1 MAFSKEELS
10 RYSRHFVLPEI
21 GVKGQKKLL
30 SASVL
35 VIGAGALGSASL
47 MYLAA
52 AGVGRIGIADFDR
65 VELSNLQRQIIHN
78 TESVGEYKTES
89 ARRTL
94 GAINPGAEVITVN
107 KRLDADNI
115 IPVIAD
121 YDFILDCTDR
131 FSTKFLIN
139 DACVIAKKPYSHA
152 GVIKFGGQSLTY
164 VPGEGPCLRCILGAP
179 PKDEGL
185 TCSNAGVLGTATGL
199 MGCVQASEAIKYIT
213 GAGELLT
220 GKIFSFDLLTLKF
233 KVYGGFS
240 PSDECRACHAKDG
253 AFLKDNRAE
262 YEDDCEG

>member
-21 GVKGQKKLL
+21 GVIGQKKLL
-30 SASVL
+30 SSSVL

-52 AGVGRIGIADFDR
+52 AGVGMIGVADFDR

-78 TESVGEYKTES
+78 TKSVGEYKTES
-89 ARRTL
+89 AKRAL
-94 GAINPGAEVITVN
+94 NAINPGVEVVRVN
-107 KRLDADNI
+107 QRLDADNI
-115 IPVIAD
+115 IPIIAD

-139 DACVIAKKPYSHA
+139 DACVIAKKPFSHA
-152 GVIKFGGQSLTY
+152 GVIKFGGQSITY

-185 TCSNAGVLGTATGL
+185 TCSTAGVLGAATGL
-199 MGCVQASEAIKYIT
+199 MGCVQASEAVKYIT
-213 GAGELLT
+213 GAGGLLL
-220 GKIFSFDLLTLKF
+220 GKVFSFDLLTPKF
-233 KVYGGFS
+233 RVYDGFEH
-240 PSDECRACHAKDG
+240 SDECRVCNG
-253 AFLKDNRAE
+253 AEASFLTGNRAE